1 MIAFLLF
8 VSAAAAGVM
17 NAIAGGGTLLTFPA
31 LTFATNS
38 AKVAN
43 VTSTFALMPGSIAS
57 AWGFRR
63 QLEGCGIWVKL
74 LTGPSIVG
82 GAIGSLLLLSFEDK
96 VFRAIVPWL
105 VLLAAVLF
113 LLQPRI
119 ATYFRKHGSES
130 GPPSQR
136 RVVAL
141 FLAQFAIG
149 IYGGYFGAGIG
160 ILMLTTLGFLNLR
173 DIHQMNALKTWLAF
187 CMNAVST
194 VLFIFLGNIHWPY
207 ALLMTV
213 AAILGGYYGARMSL
227 LLKPIVVRWIVIVL
241 GFSLAGYFFW
251 NEYSRHDAV
260 TSPVDAAVTQAAPAK

>member
-1 MIAFLLF
+1 MVTFLLLL
-8 VSAAAAGVM
+8 SAAAAGVM

-31 LTFATNS
+31 LTFATHS

-63 QLEGCGIWVKL
+63 ELDGCGVWVKL

-82 GAIGSLLLLSFEDK
+82 GAIGSLLLLAFEDK

-119 ATYFRKHGSES
+119 AAFFRKKGSES
-130 GPPSQR
+130 GPPSKR
-136 RVVAL
+136 RLLVL

-187 CMNAVST
+187 CMNGVST
-194 VLFIFLGNIHWPY
+194 ILFIIHGSIHWPY
-207 ALLMTV
+207 ALLMSA
-213 AAILGGYYGARMSL
+213 AAIVGGYYGARMSL
-227 LLKPIVVRWIVIVL
+227 LLKPSVVRWIVIVL
-241 GFSLAGYFFW
+241 GFGLAGYFFW
-251 NEYSRHDAV
+251 NEYGY
-260 TSPVDAAVTQAAPAK
+260 